1 MTNQGMLGLSL
12 WIGPCIVQHI
22 SLIYKAFGYFGK
34 FKLQS
39 YITDR
44 WIIEDVPDGH

>member
-1 MTNQGMLGLSL
+1 MLVLL
-12 WIGPCIVQHI
+12 WFGPCYCI
-22 SLIYKAFGYFGK
+22 SLIYKAFGYFGQ

>member
-1 MTNQGMLGLSL
+1 MDTFMLL
-12 WIGPCIVQHI
+12 C
-22 SLIYKAFGYFGK
+22 LIDIFKGFGYFGQ
-34 FKLQS
+34 LQSQS